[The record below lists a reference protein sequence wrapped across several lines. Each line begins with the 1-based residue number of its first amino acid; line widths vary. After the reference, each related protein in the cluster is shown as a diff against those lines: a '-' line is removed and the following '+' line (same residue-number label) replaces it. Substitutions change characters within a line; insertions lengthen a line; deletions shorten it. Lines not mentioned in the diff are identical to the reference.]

1 MPMDDLVPLALEA
14 TAELVLPIVGDAIMR
29 SHNASPH
36 ALPFKEK
43 PMTQVAPDCA
53 RQLRR
58 TKAQLARVLS
68 WALQPDSLLVI
79 RNVSASQWTPAEQ
92 IEHLS
97 RVNFAILQGIRTM
110 LEGPNPSTEP
120 SPNEAA
126 KTFLANGV
134 IDRGRSAPP
143 FSVPVGATLEEIRR
157 DTRALVD
164 GFGSLDPIAMAN
176 CRATFPNPGLGPL
189 TAEQWLRFTEIHT
202 FHHLQILCEIVGAN
216 L

>member
-1 MPMDDLVPLALEA
+1 
-14 TAELVLPIVGDAIMR
+14 
-29 SHNASPH
+29 
-36 ALPFKEK
+36 
-43 PMTQVAPDCA
+43 MTQVAPDCA

-68 WALQPDSLLVI
+68 WSLQPDSLLVI
-79 RNVSASQWTPAEQ
+79 RNASVSKWTPAEQ

-97 RVNFAILQGIRTM
+97 RVNFAILQGLRAL
-110 LEGPNPSTEP
+110 LEGPNPSIEP
-120 SPNEAA
+120 PSNPLA
-126 KTFLANGV
+126 KTYLANGV
-134 IDRGRSAPP
+134 IERGKREAPP

-164 GFGSLDPIAMAN
+164 GYASLDPIAMAN